1 MKKKAIVVGA
11 GIVGL
16 SVARALADN
25 GYAVTVVDKSDKAVG
40 ASVRNFGMVW
50 PIGQP
55 PGELYLLARKSAE
68 IWKQVCDGTGMWY
81 NQSGSLHVAN
91 NEIEWTIIN
100 ELYDSF
106 NKEGRPVQLLSKE
119 KIAKLYPHVNQ
130 LTLFGGLYSSDELI
144 VDPRIA
150 VAHISKYLSEL
161 MKVQFVWNF
170 AVTEIGEGYIKN
182 SEQILKADYV
192 FVCSG
197 HEIETLFPAVFNK
210 IPIIKCKLQM
220 MRMEMPGA
228 NSIGTSVCGGLSL
241 LHYSSF
247 KQAPS
252 LHLLRKFAEENFP
265 LHLKFGIH
273 VMVSQHE
280 KGELTI
286 GDSHEYGKT
295 FDPFDRQDI
304 NDLIIQ
310 YLNRF
315 MNASDW
321 KFTDTWHGIY
331 PKMTDGTSWFFHS
344 PISRVYILNGLGG
357 AGMTL
362 SFGLA
367 KKLIDAIE

>member
-16 SVARALADN
+16 SVARALADK
-25 GYAVTVVDKSDKAVG
+25 GYTVTVVDKSEKAIG

-55 PGELYLLARKSAE
+55 SGEFYQLARKSAE
-68 IWKQVCDGTGMWY
+68 IWKLVCDGTGMWY

-91 NEIEWTIIN
+91 NEIEWAVLN
-100 ELYDSF
+100 ELYDLF

-119 KIAKLYPHVNQ
+119 KIAKLYPYVNQ
-130 LTLFGGLYSSDELI
+130 HALLGGLYSSDELI

-150 VAHISKYLSEL
+150 VAHVSQYLSEL
-161 MKVQFVWNF
+161 MHVQFYWNF

-182 SEQILKADYV
+182 SEKTLKADYV

-197 HEIETLFPAVFNK
+197 HEMETLFPSVFK
-210 IPIIKCKLQM
+210 KTPITKCKLQM
-220 MRMEMPGA
+220 MRLQMPGV

-252 LHLLRKFAEENFP
+252 LPLLKKNVEENFP
-265 LHLKFGIH
+265 LYLQHGIH

-280 KGELTI
+280 KGDLTV

-304 NDLIIQ
+304 NDLIFQ

-321 KFTDTWHGIY
+321 RFTATWHGIY
-331 PKMTDGTSWFFHS
+331 PKMTDGSSYFFNS
-344 PISRVYILNGLGG
+344 PMSRVYILNGLGG

-367 KKLIDAIE
+367 KKLIDAMD